1 MSNIQNCDAYSTTD
15 GMNQRMY
22 SVKIVKRGALL
33 TDALRFSVGRSSS
46 GTGYGCVAL
55 HALGNPIHLEHEGDR
70 PRVIQEFADW
80 LLEQIK
86 ANNRK
91 VCDALNQLV
100 RAARK
105 GTIELECFCAPRL
118 CHAEVI
124 RLVVLTVLER
134 EIWERDDLNIRLEE
148 LLSDVHTSPEEFER
162 KITSAI
168 SH

>member
-1 MSNIQNCDAYSTTD
+1 MSNIQNCDAYGTTV
-15 GMNQRMY
+15 GMDQRMY
-22 SVKIVKRGALL
+22 SVKVVKRGAPL

-91 VCDALNQLV
+91 VCDALNLLV

-118 CHAEVI
+118 CHSEVI
-124 RLVVLTVLER
+124 RLVVLTVLEH
-134 EIWERDDLNIRLEE
+134 ETWERADLIATLEK
-148 LLSDVHTSPEEFER
+148 LLSDVHVTFARTHEGP
-162 KITSAI
+162 TLTN
-168 SH
+168 

>member
-46 GTGYGCVAL
+46 GTGY
-55 HALGNPIHLEHEGDR
+55 DR